1 MTSVTVRG
9 DQMAKELNGLCLR
22 SKYLSRAAV
31 ASAPALIWIVEP
43 DLDRARQ
50 FEKLCPQVLDVINP
64 GDWKT
69 EGEQKGFQYF
79 QNFVL
84 NTDESV
90 EFLGPAGS
98 IGRRCWT
105 IPHHHCN
112 HTNWV
117 LPPDRVERPR
127 VVGYLG
133 QPAHLHD
140 AEAIEAAVKKL
151 GLEFRCFSDTD
162 LKSYESIDIGIAWT
176 RRDAQRDAT
185 RSNIKFANFAAH
197 GIPSVVCDY
206 VSYRAVNERLGEPAG
221 IVAASLSD
229 FIEGIATL
237 AQGADL
243 RSDFNRI
250 AEKAQQSYSRQQI
263 GQEYL
268 AMLAQIRP

>member
-9 DQMAKELNGLCLR
+9 DQMAEELVGLCLR
-22 SKYLSRAAV
+22 SKYLSRGAV

-43 DLDRARQ
+43 DLKRALS
-50 FEKLCPQVLDVINP
+50 FAKHCPQILDVINP

-69 EGEQKGFQYF
+69 EGEQKGFQF
-79 QNFVL
+79 FENFIL
-84 NTDESV
+84 NTDDSV

-98 IGRRCWT
+98 NGRKCWT

-112 HTNWV
+112 VTNWI
-117 LPPDRVERPR
+117 LPAARVERPR

-140 AEAIEAAVKKL
+140 AEEIEAAVKKL
-151 GLEFRCFSDTD
+151 GLEFRCFTDTD
-162 LKSYESIDIGIAWT
+162 LNSYQSIDIGIAWT

-206 VSYRAVNERLGEPAG
+206 VSYRAVNDRLGDPAG
-221 IVAASLSD
+221 IVAASLTD
-229 FIEGIATL
+229 FKDGIARLVQDTEL
-237 AQGADL
+237 RAQMS
-243 RSDFNRI
+243 RTVSQ
-250 AEKAQQSYSRQQI
+250 AQQAYSREAI
-263 GQEYL
+263 GKEYL
-268 AMLAQIRP
+268 AVLAQIRP